1 MLVERKDKVDKLN
14 NNQLNNIVGGSI
26 SLTGSLVS
34 AFVNGIEAI
43 MDVGRSLGT
52 AIRRLVYGY
61 KC

>member
-1 MLVERKDKVDKLN
+1 MDKLN